1 MLTKEGGSWR
11 DHGAIVPGPWSAPGL
26 QLVKK
31 RSDPGLVSG
40 EESDAT
46 RWELMRYEELGND
59 VRWLGQTCEL
69 TSKLLKSGVS

>member
-1 MLTKEGGSWR
+1 MRGDADQGRRQLER
-11 DHGAIVPGPWSAPGL
+11 DHGATVPGPWSAPGL

-46 RWELMRYEELGND
+46 RWELMRYEELG
-59 VRWLGQTCEL
+59 E
-69 TSKLLKSGVS
+69 